1 MKNYIYLINKNID
14 RIYVFIP
21 THSTY
26 QTIKVIDHTGRI
38 LEESHPTSEVGNYLY
53 RQLIAVGYYKY
64 KPKAT
69 ATKTI
74 HFKTQLTEAEYA
86 NMNEDGFAAYL

>member
-1 MKNYIYLINKNID
+1 MKNSIYLINKNID

-64 KPKAT
+64 KPKAFV
-69 ATKTI
+69 K
-74 HFKTQLTEAEYA
+74 
-86 NMNEDGFAAYL
+86 